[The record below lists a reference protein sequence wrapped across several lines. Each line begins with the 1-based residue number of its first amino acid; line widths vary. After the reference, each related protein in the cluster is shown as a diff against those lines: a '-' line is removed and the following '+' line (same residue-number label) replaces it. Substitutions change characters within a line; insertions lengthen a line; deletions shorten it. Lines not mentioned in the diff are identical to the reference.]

1 MGLFEF
7 LKLISELEKIYKKI
21 KNDQLEKCTNLKK
34 IFLIYS
40 KKK

>member
-7 LKLISELEKIYKKI
+7 FKTYFRTRKSLKKKI
-21 KNDQLEKCTNLKK
+21 KNDQLEKCTNLK